1 MQAAAAPSWLDL
13 ARDPEWPLLW
23 LDTSNVPSATD
34 TVDHG
39 SFHNACEACICTRI
53 VAEFV
58 ALGLPAA
65 AVGITSPYSQQIK
78 RISREME
85 AFPALA
91 GASAMTVDKFQGQDR
106 AAMLLSLV
114 RSNAASSPGALL
126 ADFRRVNVA
135 LTRAKTK
142 LIIVGNSTTVA
153 VVPVM
158 AAALTGVQNF
168 GRVVDLAAHRE
179 LAT

>member
-1 MQAAAAPSWLDL
+1 VQAAAAPSWLSL

-23 LDTSNVPSATD
+23 LDTRNVPSAD
-34 TVDHG
+34 TLDHG
-39 SFHNACEACICTRI
+39 SFHNACEACICARI
-53 VAEFV
+53 AAEFV

-78 RISREME
+78 RISTEME

-106 AAMLLSLV
+106 AVMLVSLV
-114 RSNAASSPGALL
+114 RSNAEASPGVLL

-142 LIIVGNSTTVA
+142 LIIVGDSSTVA
-153 VVPVM
+153 VVPVV
-158 AAALTGVQNF
+158 AAMLTGVQNF
-168 GRVVDLAAHRE
+168 GRVVDLAAHWE
-179 LAT
+179 FATR